1 MLKTRKKEKLR
12 KNLNFLFDNT
22 KTISYNL
29 TCLRHYAILAQLVE
43 QLICNQQVVGSSPT
57 NGSKTK
63 TLENIAFQG
72 FFFCLG
78 NRQISNKRTEMVT
91 IW

>member
-1 MLKTRKKEKLR
+1 MPIYADLCNGYYAKYTVYKRYS
-12 KNLNFLFDNT
+12 NL
-22 KTISYNL
+22 
-29 TCLRHYAILAQLVE
+29 CLVSDK
-43 QLICNQQVVGSSPT
+43 ICNQQVVGSSPT

-72 FFFCLG
+72 FFFFSLETS
-78 NRQISNKRTEMVT
+78 NRAKIAKMVT

>member
-1 MLKTRKKEKLR
+1 MVLVI
-12 KNLNFLFDNT
+12 
-22 KTISYNL
+22 IS
-29 TCLRHYAILAQLVE
+29 RAKDAILAQLVE

-72 FFFCLG
+72 FFFFSLETS
-78 NRQISNKRTEMVT
+78 NRAKIAKMVT

>member
-1 MLKTRKKEKLR
+1 M
-12 KNLNFLFDNT
+12 FDIIE
-22 KTISYNL
+22 TIGYNL
-29 TCLRHYAILAQLVE
+29 SCLKRYAILAQLVE

-72 FFFCLG
+72 FFFFSLETS
-78 NRQISNKRTEMVT
+78 NRAKIAKMVT

>member
-1 MLKTRKKEKLR
+1 M
-12 KNLNFLFDNT
+12 FDIVQ
-22 KTISYNL
+22 TISYNL
-29 TCLRHYAILAQLVE
+29 SCLKRYAILAQLVE

-72 FFFCLG
+72 FFFFSLET
-78 NRQISNKRTEMVT
+78 SKRAKIAKMVT

>member
-1 MLKTRKKEKLR
+1 MRKMAKR
-12 KNLNFLFDNT
+12 LNFLEFLFDFAQ
-22 KTISYNL
+22 TIGYNL
-29 TCLRHYAILAQLVE
+29 PCLKQSDAILAQLVE

-72 FFFCLG
+72 FFFFSLETS
-78 NRQISNKRTEMVT
+78 NRAKIAKMVT